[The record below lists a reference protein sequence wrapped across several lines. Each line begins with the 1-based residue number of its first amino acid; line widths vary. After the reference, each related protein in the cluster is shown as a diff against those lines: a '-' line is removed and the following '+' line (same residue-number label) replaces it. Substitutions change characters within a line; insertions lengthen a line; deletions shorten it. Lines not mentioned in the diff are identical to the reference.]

1 MVSDSLSLSLSV
13 AGSLAALVFLAGSLA
28 LSSAALVSLAA
39 AQTGSP
45 T

>member
-13 AGSLAALVFLAGSLA
+13 AGSLAALV
-28 LSSAALVSLAA
+28 SLAA